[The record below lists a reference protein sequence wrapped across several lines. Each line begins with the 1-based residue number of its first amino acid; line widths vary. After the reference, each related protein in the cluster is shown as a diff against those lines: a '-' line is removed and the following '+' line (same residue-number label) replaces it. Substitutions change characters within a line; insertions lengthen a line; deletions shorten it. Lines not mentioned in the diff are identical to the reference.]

1 MHLLV
6 QRQIAN
12 ISDRRFYWPE
22 QVTVVHKCY
31 VNSKLVEASLH
42 SEAVEEFQEGADQGA
57 DVESVCN
64 FIVKIQNDV
73 E

>member
-1 MHLLV
+1 M
-6 QRQIAN
+6 
-12 ISDRRFYWPE
+12 
-22 QVTVVHKCY
+22 HKCY
-31 VNSKLVEASLH
+31 VNSKLVEAGLH

-57 DVESVCN
+57 DIESVCN